1 MKLIWYSWRH
11 IPDTMAADK
20 LQLQR
25 FEMKYLVSEEKAL
38 AIRRFLRSYL
48 KPDDFAA
55 SLPNYSY
62 PVHTLYLDSPDL
74 ATYQA
79 VQCGDRNRF
88 KLRIRYYDETPD
100 APVFFEIK
108 RRMNDC
114 IAKRRANVRR
124 EAVDALLSGRPPEMS
139 HLAKA
144 DPKHYVALQE
154 FCRLMHALRASP
166 RSHVAYMREAW
177 MSPVNNSIRVTFD
190 RQVQCGAE
198 FSAAF
203 TTQLT
208 DPVTAFGNDVVLE
221 VKFIDRLPQWCIEM
235 VRIFNLVRG
244 GAPKYVRG
252 VSLLGEH
259 RISNRGVSIMVPVAT
274 AAKTESWIQAEPLA
288 VAAA

>member
-1 MKLIWYSWRH
+1 
-11 IPDTMAADK
+11 MAVDK

-25 FEMKYLVSEEKAL
+25 FEMKYLMSEEKAL

-55 SLPNYSY
+55 SLPNFSY

-88 KLRIRYYDETPD
+88 KLRIRYYDDTPD

-114 IAKRRANVRR
+114 IGKRRANVRR
-124 EAVDALLSGRPPEMS
+124 DAVEAILSGRPPSMS
-139 HLAKA
+139 QLAKPDA
-144 DPKHYVALQE
+144 RQLVALQE
-154 FCRLMHALRASP
+154 FCRLMHALHASP
-166 RSHVAYMREAW
+166 RSRVAYRREAW
-177 MSPVNNSIRVTFD
+177 MSPASNSIRVTFD
-190 RQVQCGAE
+190 RQVQCEPE
-198 FSAAF
+198 FSPVF
-203 TTQLT
+203 TTEMT
-208 DPVTAFGNDVVLE
+208 DPVTAFGDDVVLE
-221 VKFIDRLPQWCIEM
+221 LKFTDRLPQWCTEM
-235 VRIFNLVRG
+235 VRAFNLVRS

-252 VSLLGEH
+252 VYLLGED
-259 RISNRGVSIMVPVAT
+259 RVSNRGVSLQVPVGAT
-274 AAKTESWIQAEPLA
+274 RRSESWAPQAEPLA